1 MKKRKKKP
9 VSPVISPK
17 TLQIVLSLIPL
28 ILVAVL
34 IIFFITRAILRPEF
48 YIIIANGTIVDGLG
62 HKPYRA
68 DIGISRGKIKT
79 IGNLSRAKAV
89 KRIDAA
95 GLMVCPGFIDLH
107 THADGNIL
115 QRPNAHN
122 YIRQGVTTVV
132 GGNCG
137 SSPYPIGRFL
147 KKVER
152 KKIALNFCT
161 LVGHNTIRQKVL
173 GNANREPDEQELE
186 KMKEMVQEAMREG
199 AFGLS
204 TGLKYIPGAYA
215 GTGEIIELARVAQRC
230 GGFYATHLRDEGN
243 KVLDALQE
251 AIEIGKAAH
260 IPVQISH
267 HKVTSIKD
275 WGGSTQTLALVDEAR
290 HAGLD
295 ILLDQYPYPATSTGL
310 SVLFP
315 PWSLEGSRKNWVKRW
330 QDERL
335 KPRLSAEIKFNIE
348 QDRGG
353 NDLSRILIASY
364 PPLPEL
370 EGLTIKQILE
380 KKNIPPTLENGVAMI
395 IELESRAIKKGE
407 ETGAIFFCLGNEDI
421 ERIMQYPYTA
431 IASDGEITTLNR
443 GKPHPRNYGTFPRVL
458 QTYVREKGLLSL
470 EEAVRKMTS
479 LPASRLGLS
488 DRGRIKERF
497 YADITIIDPA
507 RVADAASWQ
516 NPHRYPAG
524 IPYVLVNGRL
534 VVNNHKITKKFP
546 GKILHG
552 KRKGKT
558 FAIDELPEI

>member
-1 MKKRKKKP
+1 M
-9 VSPVISPK
+9 
-17 TLQIVLSLIPL
+17 IV
-28 ILVAVL
+28 
-34 IIFFITRAILRPEF
+34 FFITRAILRPEF
-48 YIIIANGTIVDGLG
+48 YLIIANGSIVDGLG

-68 DIGISRGKIKT
+68 DVGISRGKIKA
-79 IGNLSRAKAV
+79 IGNLTKRKSV

-95 GLMVCPGFIDLH
+95 GLLVCPGFIDLH

-122 YIRQGVTTVV
+122 YIRQGVTTVL

-137 SSPYPIGRFL
+137 SSPYPTGRFL

-161 LVGHNTIRQKVL
+161 LVGHNTIRQKVM
-173 GNANREPDEQELE
+173 GNVDREPTEQEIQ
-186 KMKEMVQEAMREG
+186 KMKKMVRGAMQEG

-204 TGLKYIPGAYA
+204 SGLKYIPGAFA
-215 GTGEIIELARVAQRC
+215 RTGEIIELARIAQRY

-243 KVLDALQE
+243 HVISALQE
-251 AIEIGKAAH
+251 AIEIGKAAQ

-267 HKVTSIKD
+267 HKITSEKE
-275 WGGSTQTLALVDEAR
+275 WGGSTKTLALVDEAR

-295 ILLDQYPYPATSTGL
+295 IFLDQYPYPATSTVL

-315 PWSLEGSRKNWVKRW
+315 HWSLAGDRKNWVKRW

-335 KPRLSAEIKFNIE
+335 KPRLSAGIKFNIE

-353 NDLSRILIASY
+353 NDLSRILIANY

-370 EGLTIKQILE
+370 EGLTIEQILE
-380 KKNIPPTLENGVAMI
+380 KKNIPLTLENGVAMI
-395 IELESRAIKKGE
+395 IELESRAVKKGE
-407 ETGAIFFCLGNEDI
+407 EASAIFFCLGNEDI

-431 IASDGEITTLNR
+431 IASDGEITALNR
-443 GKPHPRNYGTFPRVL
+443 GKPHPRNYGAFPRVL
-458 QTYVREKGLLSL
+458 QTYVREKGLLSF
-470 EEAVRKMTS
+470 EEAIRKMTS
-479 LPASRLGLS
+479 LPASRLGVCN
-488 DRGRIKERF
+488 RGQIKEGF
-497 YADITIIDPA
+497 YADITVIDPA
-507 RVADAASWQ
+507 RVADMATWK

-534 VVNNHKITKKFP
+534 VVNNYKITRKFP

-558 FAIDELPEI
+558 FAIDELPEF